1 MDVMGALRRWRI
13 IGGVR
18 SSILNLTSPL

>member
-18 SSILNLTSPL
+18 SSHTEPDITL